1 MNKNLLL
8 GAIILIVVVLTY
20 IGIFFLGR
28 NSVKPPTATVQVKEV
43 VKYDTLMAIRKIYI
57 NRYIETESKGD
68 SIKSYTDSIVGDTLE
83 VKYNISH
90 SVKDSLKTIQSFWKV
105 NIEPHLT
112 TIIKTITRD
121 SIQTK
126 INNVYLT
133 KPALLDTWFYV
144 SAISWVVTILAIIF

>member
-8 GAIILIVVVLTY
+8 GAIILVIVVLTY
-20 IGIFFLGR
+20 IGVFILGR

-43 VKYDTLMAIRKIYI
+43 VKYDTVRAIRKIYV

-68 SIKSYTDSIVGDTLE
+68 SIKSYSDSVVGDTLE
-83 VKYNISH
+83 VKYSIQH
-90 SVKDSLKTIQSFWKV
+90 SVSDSQKVVRSWWKV

-112 TIIKTITRD
+112 TIIKTVTRD

-126 INNVYLT
+126 ITNVYIP
-133 KPALLDTWFYV
+133 KPFLLDSWFYV
-144 SAISWVVTILAIIF
+144 SLISWIVTALAIIF